1 MTQAIITV
9 GNIFSE
15 AFIGFMDVLHDM
27 RIKRQKRALVRKTK
41 RELNALDDFALKDL
55 GISRGD
61 ITSIANGTFYDN
73 RLGKIKP
80 TIEQE
85 NDNLKGWV

>member
-27 RIKRQKRALVRKTK
+27 RIKQQKRALVRQTK
-41 RELNALDDFALKDL
+41 RELSQLSDYELKDL
-55 GISRGD
+55 GIGRSD
-61 ITSIANGTFYDN
+61 ITSIANGTFHKN
-73 RLGKIKP
+73 VQP

-85 NDNLKGWV
+85 NVNLKGWV

>member
-15 AFIGFMDVLHDM
+15 AFEGLLDLLKDM
-27 RIKRQKRALVRKTK
+27 KIKQQKRSLVRQTK
-41 RELNALDDFALKDL
+41 RELSQLSDYELKYL
-55 GISRGD
+55 GISRSD
-61 ITSIANGTFYDN
+61 ITSSANGTFN
-73 RLGKIKP
+73 SSRMNPQP

-85 NDNLKGWV
+85 NVNLKGWV

>member
-15 AFIGFMDVLHDM
+15 AFIGFMDVLHDI
-27 RIKRQKRALVRKTK
+27 RIKQQKRALVRQTK
-41 RELNALDDFALKDL
+41 RELSQLSDYELKDL
-55 GISRGD
+55 GIGRSD
-61 ITSIANGTFYDN
+61 ITSIANGTFN
-73 RLGKIKP
+73 SSRMNPQP

>member
-15 AFIGFMDVLHDM
+15 AFEGLLDLLKDM
-27 RIKRQKRALVRKTK
+27 KIKQQKRSLVRQTK
-41 RELNALDDFALKDL
+41 RELSGLTDRELNDL
-55 GISRGD
+55 GIGRSD
-61 ITSIANGTFYDN
+61 ITSIANGTFHKN
-73 RLGKIKP
+73 VQP

-85 NDNLKGWV
+85 NVNLKGWV

>member
-27 RIKRQKRALVRKTK
+27 RIKRQKRALARQTK
-41 RELNALDDFALKDL
+41 RELSQLSDYELKDL
-55 GISRGD
+55 GIGRSD
-61 ITSIANGTFYDN
+61 ITSIANGTFN
-73 RLGKIKP
+73 SSRMNPQP